1 MNNIAIIGATGM
13 LGKPVAKAFIAAGF
27 TVTLLARDTAKASAA
42 FGPTV
47 RLIRGDLR
55 DEASVRTLLQGQDAV
70 YLNLSVEQAS
80 TAADWQAEREGLALV
95 LRVAKELGIRR
106 IGYLSSLVKD
116 FDGFRWWVFDI
127 KRAAVDAIRKSGIPH
142 SVFFPST
149 FMEAFDSDSPG
160 SMRQGKRLALAGRSR
175 HKMYLIAGDDYGR
188 QVVRAFEL
196 DNGDNDYVVQGKEG
210 FTAEEAAAMFA
221 QHYTAAK
228 LSVSTLPMGILRVLG
243 LFSRRFDYVARIV
256 HALNEYP
263 ETFQAETTWKELGE
277 PRLTLLEYIRSKK

>member
-1 MNNIAIIGATGM
+1 M

-27 TVTLLARDTAKASAA
+27 TVTLLARDTAKASTA
-42 FGPTV
+42 FGPPARV
-47 RLIRGDLR
+47 VRGDLR
-55 DEASVRTLLQGQDAV
+55 DEASIRTLLQGQDAV
-70 YLNLSVEQAS
+70 YLNLSVEQTS
-80 TAADWQAEREGLALV
+80 TAADWQAEREGLALL

-116 FDGFRWWVFDI
+116 YDGSPWWVFDI
-127 KRAAVDAIRKSGIPH
+127 KRAAVDAIRKSGIPY
-142 SVFFPST
+142 SVFVPST
-149 FMEAFDSDSPG
+149 FMEAFDSDGPG
-160 SMRQGKRLALAGRSR
+160 SMRQGKRLTLAGRSR

-196 DNGDNDYVVQGKEG
+196 DKGDNVYAVQGKEG
-210 FTAEEAAAMFA
+210 FTTDEAAALFA

-228 LSVSTLPMGILRVLG
+228 LSVSTLPMGILRFLG
-243 LFSRRFDYVARIV
+243 MFSRRFDYVAHIV

-263 ETFQAETTWKELGE
+263 EAFQAETTWKELGE

>member
-27 TVTLLARDTAKASAA
+27 TVTLLARDAAKASAV
-42 FGPTV
+42 FGPSV
-47 RLIRGDLR
+47 RVVRGDLR

-70 YLNLSVEQAS
+70 YLNLSVEQTS
-80 TAADWQAEREGLALV
+80 TAGDWQAEREGLALV
-95 LRVAKELGIRR
+95 LRVAKELGIQRV
-106 IGYLSSLVKD
+106 GYLSSLLKD
-116 FDGFRWWVFDI
+116 YDGFPWWVFDI
-127 KRAAVDAIRKSGIPH
+127 KRAAVDAVRKSGIPY

-160 SMRQGKRLALAGRSR
+160 SMRQGQRLTLSGLSR

-188 QVVRAFEL
+188 QVVRAFAL
-196 DNGDNDYVVQGKEG
+196 DNGDNDYAVQGKEG
-210 FTAEEAAAMFA
+210 FTTDEAAALFA

-228 LSVSTLPMGILRVLG
+228 LSVSAIPMGVLRFFA
-243 LFSRRFDYVARIV
+243 LFSRRFDYVAHIV

>member
-1 MNNIAIIGATGM
+1 M

-27 TVTLLARDTAKASAA
+27 TVTLLVRDAAKASAA
-42 FGPTV
+42 FGPPARV
-47 RLIRGDLR
+47 VRGDLR
-55 DEASVRTLLQGQDAV
+55 DEASIRTLLQGQDAV
-70 YLNLSVEQAS
+70 YLNLSVEQTS
-80 TAADWQAEREGLALV
+80 TAADWQAEREGLALL

-116 FDGFRWWVFDI
+116 YDGSPWWVFDI
-127 KRAAVDAIRKSGIPH
+127 KRAAVDAIRKSGIPY
-142 SVFFPST
+142 SVFVPST
-149 FMEAFDSDSPG
+149 FMEAFDSDGPG
-160 SMRQGKRLALAGRSR
+160 SMRQGKRLTLAGRSR

-196 DNGDNDYVVQGKEG
+196 DNGDNDYAVQGKEG
-210 FTAEEAAAMFA
+210 FTTDEAAALFA

-228 LSVSTLPMGILRVLG
+228 LSVSTLPMGILRFLG
-243 LFSRRFDYVARIV
+243 MFSRRFDYVAHIV

-263 ETFQAETTWKELGE
+263 EAFQAETTWKELGE

>member
-1 MNNIAIIGATGM
+1 M

-42 FGPTV
+42 FGPPARV
-47 RLIRGDLR
+47 VRGDLR
-55 DEASVRTLLQGQDAV
+55 DEASIRTLLQGQDAV
-70 YLNLSVEQAS
+70 YLNLSVEQTS
-80 TAADWQAEREGLALV
+80 TAADWQAEREGLALL

-116 FDGFRWWVFDI
+116 YDGSPWWVFDI
-127 KRAAVDAIRKSGIPH
+127 KRAAVDAIRKSGIPY
-142 SVFFPST
+142 SVFVPST
-149 FMEAFDSDSPG
+149 FMEAFDSDGPG
-160 SMRQGKRLALAGRSR
+160 SMRQGNRLTLAGRSR

-196 DNGDNDYVVQGKEG
+196 DKGDNVYAVQGKEG
-210 FTAEEAAAMFA
+210 FTTDEAAALFA
-221 QHYTAAK
+221 QHYTAVK
-228 LSVSTLPMGILRVLG
+228 LSVSSLPMGILRFLG
-243 LFSRRFDYVARIV
+243 LFSRRFDYVAHIV

-263 ETFQAETTWKELGE
+263 EAFQAETTWKELGE